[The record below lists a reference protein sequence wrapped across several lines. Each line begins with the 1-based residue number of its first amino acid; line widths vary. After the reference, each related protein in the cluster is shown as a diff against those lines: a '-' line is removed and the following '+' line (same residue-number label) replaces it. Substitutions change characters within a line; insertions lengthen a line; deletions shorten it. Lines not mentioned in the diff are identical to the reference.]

1 MDYISGEWAACL
13 FKGAT
18 REPRVVLL
26 LHSANVRVNEVRL
39 LSLGAL
45 RHHSSDCLRQ
55 RPSVGGYS
63 SQFARTLL
71 RLCFAKLLVLLV
83 GGPDNATACAPYG
96 ARPVASGNLTTSSQ
110 AHLPMGRDHPQG
122 YTPNEVSREAG
133 SSGLRIPNSKLQLN
147 PNPVNL
153 VNPVKKKTILR
164 YSPRFCTF
172 YTVNDSPPF
181 YTSPPLHG

>member
-1 MDYISGEWAACL
+1 MDYISGKRAACL
-13 FKGAT
+13 FKGTT
-18 REPRVVLL
+18 RGLHVVLL

-63 SQFARTLL
+63 SQLARILL

-83 GGPDNATACAPYG
+83 GGPDDATACAPYG

-110 AHLPMGRDHPQG
+110 VHLALTQPDACGAG
-122 YTPNEVSREAG
+122 ESRG
-133 SSGLRIPNSKLQLN
+133 
-147 PNPVNL
+147 
-153 VNPVKKKTILR
+153 
-164 YSPRFCTF
+164 
-172 YTVNDSPPF
+172 D
-181 YTSPPLHG
+181 